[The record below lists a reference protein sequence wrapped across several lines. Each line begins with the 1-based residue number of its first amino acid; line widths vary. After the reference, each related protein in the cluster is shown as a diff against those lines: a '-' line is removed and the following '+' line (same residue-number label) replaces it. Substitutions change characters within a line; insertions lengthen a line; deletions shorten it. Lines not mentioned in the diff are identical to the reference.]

1 MKRRIILLSITTL
14 ICVAVILVTT
24 AANREV
30 NRALRAVPSVI
41 EFYEENTEFFD
52 LLLGMRRRFEEFNEE
67 RQEYGEIQLTWY
79 GFRITDYGLEISNN
93 ISMQRYGSHRLAQG
107 SEHDV
112 LTEEERVLIENT
124 LRKLGG
130 GANVSLERIGVGMR
144 RFKGAYSIS
153 ITLESV
159 PDGAWRPW
167 APIWRTYVIEVNNDW
182 SIYISTNIRQ

>member
-1 MKRRIILLSITTL
+1 MMKRRIILLSITTL

-130 GANVSLERIGVGMR
+130 GANVSLERIGD
-144 RFKGAYSIS
+144 Y
-153 ITLESV
+153 
-159 PDGAWRPW
+159 
-167 APIWRTYVIEVNNDW
+167 
-182 SIYISTNIRQ
+182 IY